1 MIIQQLDFILN
12 FGTIFKQFKSDDF
25 MEVVG
30 KVLNNA
36 GNVTPDKS
44 VFKLAFY
51 DAEKEQKNKNKVCF
65 N

>member
-1 MIIQQLDFILN
+1 
-12 FGTIFKQFKSDDF
+12 

-36 GNVTPDKS
+36 SISKINATKID
-44 VFKLAFY
+44 FKLAFY